1 MNNYSE
7 VAIEL
12 QSKLEEAI
20 NNIFEITNN
29 EISINVEDVNILQRD
44 NNSINSSTAIGYIL
58 EEYLIK
64 KYNISYFV
72 NFESNLNNHHSQ

>member
-58 EEYLIK
+58 EEYLIFKNLYYK
-64 KYNISYFV
+64 KTIIKRKK
-72 NFESNLNNHHSQ
+72 

>member
-58 EEYLIK
+58 ESI
-64 KYNISYFV
+64 
-72 NFESNLNNHHSQ
+72 